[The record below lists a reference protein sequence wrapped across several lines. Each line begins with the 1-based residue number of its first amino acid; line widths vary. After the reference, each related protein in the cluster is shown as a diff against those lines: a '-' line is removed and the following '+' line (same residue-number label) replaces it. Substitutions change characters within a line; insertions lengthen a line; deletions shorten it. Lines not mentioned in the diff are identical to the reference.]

1 MVVFRPFQHSHDQIE
16 PRGLATRITGRI
28 FLVLRVSI
36 TAGLSLETADLWML
50 SADLL
55 FDIEGDGE
63 KAVGGK
69 VRAGKQF

>member
-1 MVVFRPFQHSHDQIE
+1 M
-16 PRGLATRITGRI
+16 
-28 FLVLRVSI
+28 VLRVSL